1 MELDH
6 AVTLAATGKKIE
18 ELVKNS
24 ELSVI
29 NIDESLEYLEIA
41 LRTEEHPFQETFQ
54 SNDNFFVKAID
65 FGLTNC
71 RALLYTIARSMF
83 TLESLACFDA
93 QKVIK
98 LAVIFTNIVSSR
110 NPSMYNGFKKQV
122 SVFAQAC
129 VSTIWPSS
137 TVSARRESASRWTP
151 CASTA
156 SEPARA

>member
-1 MELDH
+1 L
-6 AVTLAATGKKIE
+6 TLAATGKKIE

-93 QKVIK
+93 KKVIK
-98 LAVIFTNIVSSR
+98 LAVIFTNIVCSR
-110 NPSMYNGFKKQV
+110 NPNMYCGFKKKV

-129 VSTIWPSS
+129 GMSNDGLDIFATLGIMETSK
-137 TVSARRESASRWTP
+137 
-151 CASTA
+151 
-156 SEPARA
+156 